1 MKVMRAPKVFVDEK
15 SAKILL
21 AALNRPLTALEI
33 CKITGVPV
41 AHVFSRLRI
50 MERKGLVAKVSYRYD
65 ARGRERAVYRSMLY
79 DSLVFVDRGRLKA
92 TFQLVAAD
100 QQNFS
105 EAGEA
110 LL

>member
-1 MKVMRAPKVFVDEK
+1 MKVMGAAKVFVDEK

-21 AALNRPLTALEI
+21 AVLNRPLSALEI
-33 CKITGVPV
+33 CKVTGVPI
-41 AHVFSRLRI
+41 AHVFSRLRVL
-50 MERKGLVAKVSYRYD
+50 EKKGLVAKVTYRYD
-65 ARGRERAVYRSMLY
+65 ARGRERPVYRSMLY
-79 DSLVFVDRGRLKA
+79 DSLVFVDRGKLKV

-105 EAGEA
+105 QAGEA

>member
-65 ARGRERAVYRSMLY
+65 ARGRVIESPTVK
-79 DSLVFVDRGRLKA
+79 DLVQKEVVRR
-92 TFQLVAAD
+92 
-100 QQNFS
+100 
-105 EAGEA
+105 
-110 LL
+110 

>member
-1 MKVMRAPKVFVDEK
+1 MKAIGAPKVFVDEK

-21 AALNRPLTALEI
+21 AALNRQLSALEI
-33 CKITGVPV
+33 CKATGVPI
-41 AHVFSRLRI
+41 AQVFSRLRGL
-50 MERKGLVAKVSYRYD
+50 EKKGLVAKVAYRYD
-65 ARGRERAVYRSMLY
+65 ARGREIPIYRSMLY
-79 DSLVFVDRGRLKA
+79 DALVFVDRGRLKA

-105 EAGEA
+105 LPGEA